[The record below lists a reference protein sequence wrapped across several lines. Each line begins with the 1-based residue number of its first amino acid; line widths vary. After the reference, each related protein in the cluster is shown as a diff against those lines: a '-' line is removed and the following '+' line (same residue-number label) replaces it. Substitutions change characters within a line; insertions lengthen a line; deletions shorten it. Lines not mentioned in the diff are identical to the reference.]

1 MRAVALIVLL
11 AGVSG
16 PAWAQD
22 AAAPTP
28 TPTVDPTAID
38 ATKLGVSLS
47 RIQKALQI
55 AEARQKDA
63 GGALRLEFNIQVFG
77 TAPKIEILKGV
88 DLLNGQVPGTA
99 PSHTQFIEFVTPPI
113 YRQPALPISA
123 FAAWAAQRVWQQS
136 KRARCEEEIANYRAQ
151 VMQGMNVSAPRCTQ

>member
-1 MRAVALIVLL
+1 MRAVALIGLL
-11 AGVSG
+11 AGLSG

-22 AAAPTP
+22 APAPA
-28 TPTVDPTAID
+28 PTVDPAAID

-55 AEARQKDA
+55 AESRQKDA
-63 GGALRLEFNIQVFG
+63 GSGLRLEFNIQVFG
-77 TAPKIEILKGV
+77 TAPKIEILKGI